1 VATGTWV
8 IYRAIPQPDRSLV
21 QSQFMQF
28 RDVAG
33 FDYRERILIATFW
46 QDRLIEQGRFRK

>member
-21 QSQFMQF
+21 QTQFMQF

-33 FDYRERILIATFW
+33 FDYRKRILIATFW